1 MFGLTTRRAFYLLV
15 IAAAIFVG
23 TQYAPPVFYSFQF
36 SDFVRQQVK
45 FAGVGRKS
53 TDDVRREV
61 LDKAKEFNIPIT
73 ASDIHITRR
82 GPAFTLDLEYS
93 WPIDLRVYK
102 HELKFHT
109 SETGESFEK

>member
-1 MFGLTTRRAFYLLV
+1 MFGLNARRVFYILI
-15 IAAAIFVG
+15 IAAVIFVG
-23 TQYAPPVFYSFQF
+23 AQYALPVFYSFQF
-36 SDFVRQQVK
+36 NDFVRQQVK
-45 FAGVGRKS
+45 FAGVGRKT

-61 LDKAKEFNIPIT
+61 LDKAKEFSIPIT
-73 ASDIHITRR
+73 SRDIHITRR

-102 HELKFHT
+102 HDLKFHT

>member
-1 MFGLTTRRAFYLLV
+1 MFGLTARRLFYIVLV
-15 IAAAIFVG
+15 LVVIYVG
-23 TQYAPPVFYSFQF
+23 TQYIPPVFYAFQF

-45 FAGVGRKS
+45 FAGVARKS

-61 LDKAKEFNIPIT
+61 LDKARELKIPIT
-73 ASDIHITRR
+73 SRDIHITRR

-102 HELKFHT
+102 HELKFHS